1 MKVFANRLSGGYRG
15 GVILVA
21 ANNIKEAIDTFHKD
35 PLFTYM
41 WSHIDKDCNWNEEYI
56 DDFYY
61 QPDNWYEETKLI
73 ANVDKPQVILEGS
86 YAE

>member
-1 MKVFANRLSGGYRG
+1 
-15 GVILVA
+15 
-21 ANNIKEAIDTFHKD
+21 
-35 PLFTYM
+35 M
-41 WSHIDKDCNWNEEYI
+41 WSHIDKDYNWNEEYI